1 MKHEI
6 EIAIEVLAIKGQKA
20 TDSGDALRYT
30 QAALNLA
37 HTLATWTETEM
48 RQKDHITKGQI

>member
-1 MKHEI
+1 MKHEV
-6 EIAIEVLAIKGQKA
+6 ETAIEVLTLKGQKA

-37 HTLATWTETEM
+37 HVLATHTMTEIQGYEYIE
-48 RQKDHITKGQI
+48 KLNK

>member
-1 MKHEI
+1 MKNKI

-20 TDSGDALRYT
+20 TDSSDALRYT

-37 HTLATWTETEM
+37 HTIATHTMTEIQGSEYM
-48 RQKDHITKGQI
+48 DKRYK